1 MSLIAGSTDLIEL
14 LRKIQKLLEE
24 LQKTL
29 DEIRSLP
36 KMDAEM
42 KMTDMRSGKNSGV
55 VHLRARELGR
65 FICVEH

>member
-14 LRKIQKLLEE
+14 LSKIQKLLEE

-29 DEIRSLP
+29 DEIRSLS
-36 KMDAEM
+36 KADAEM
-42 KMTDMRSGKNSGV
+42 KMTGVRSGKTSGV